1 MHETVIRQN
10 LWGFTLLEMLVV
22 VLIMGIL
29 VATISTRMQ
38 PGERDQLRVEA
49 TRLAQLLELATQ
61 EARLT
66 GRSIVWT
73 SNGIGYAFWR
83 ERDAGVWSQIL
94 DDDVLRARSLP
105 RGMVIAGLRDE
116 AGRAQPTLRLE
127 LGADEATS
135 AFSLELSLGNE
146 RYAIAASP
154 LGDLRMAPG
163 AGKTYADM
171 PAP

>member
-1 MHETVIRQN
+1 M
-10 LWGFTLLEMLVV
+10 
-22 VLIMGIL
+22 
-29 VATISTRMQ
+29 
-38 PGERDQLRVEA
+38 
-49 TRLAQLLELATQ
+49 
-61 EARLT
+61 
-66 GRSIVWT
+66 
-73 SNGIGYAFWR
+73 
-83 ERDAGVWSQIL
+83 
-94 DDDVLRARSLP
+94 
-105 RGMVIAGLRDE
+105 
-116 AGRAQPTLRLE
+116 LRLE